1 MATFSVVLPSLI
13 IILIFAAIYS
23 KISKNRFLRGAF
35 DGIKPVVTGLISAA
49 GVSIALQVILPLMN
63 LKDFSSAD
71 SWFDKFDWVSL
82 ILVAA
87 AFGASPYQNKEQK
100 IKSRH
105 IDSRRRGGRLPCVR
119 AAYTRSGAG
128 IPCGGLEIKEI
139 SFMLKTNR
147 DRLVMQSVT
156 GKVHNPTVRGG
167 VYRVTTEGKPVA
179 YPTVG
184 AICYNVTLGDS
195 VFGWVGDHIEP
206 DVSTQNAD
214 SAENGAYNFLSCIGN
229 RARVISGDA
238 KGREGFV
245 TGTHGGIEHV
255 IVWFDR
261 ETKELLAPDDK
272 ILVKSFG
279 QGLEIEGFEDIRVMN
294 IDPDLFEKLNIKIG
308 GRQTERG
315 SKSRYSR
322 EIYGQRHR
330 KSGVFGG
337 LRHYDGEQ
345 GRA

>member
-1 MATFSVVLPSLI
+1 
-13 IILIFAAIYS
+13 
-23 KISKNRFLRGAF
+23 
-35 DGIKPVVTGLISAA
+35 
-49 GVSIALQVILPLMN
+49 
-63 LKDFSSAD
+63 
-71 SWFDKFDWVSL
+71 
-82 ILVAA
+82 
-87 AFGASPYQNKEQK
+87 
-100 IKSRH
+100 
-105 IDSRRRGGRLPCVR
+105 
-119 AAYTRSGAG
+119 
-128 IPCGGLEIKEI
+128 
-139 SFMLKTNR
+139 MLKTNR

-308 GRQTERG
+308 DGRLSVGVRAVIPARFMGSGLGSQAFSGDYDIMTASKGELNEYGIDKLRFGDLVFLQDCDTVFGREYLKGSGTVGVVIHSDCLISGHGPGVTTVLSCKTERLSAFVDENANIG
-315 SKSRYSR
+315 KML
-322 EIYGQRHR
+322 GAV
-330 KSGVFGG
+330 K
-337 LRHYDGEQ
+337 
-345 GRA
+345 